1 MLTAAQLPSHV
12 RGKPLLQLEAS
23 AQQTL
28 FSWFVMA
35 LRAERGSAAYE
46 APVRGQR
53 RDVFEVR
60 HQEGF
65 EEYRSWSWHCCVAGS
80 TCASSTGS
88 KITSAGTCAA
98 SLIATKRLGGGA

>member
-60 HQEGF
+60 HQEGK
-65 EEYRSWSWHCCVAGS
+65 EGAQQ
-80 TCASSTGS
+80 
-88 KITSAGTCAA
+88 
-98 SLIATKRLGGGA
+98 RLLTLLRFSVHLRMEHRQRRK

>member
-35 LRAERGSAAYE
+35 LRTERGSAGRLCEGDAG
-46 APVRGQR
+46 AR
-53 RDVFEVR
+53 RDVFPALD
-60 HQEGF
+60 QEG
-65 EEYRSWSWHCCVAGS
+65 
-80 TCASSTGS
+80 SSQQR
-88 KITSAGTCAA
+88 ILA
-98 SLIATKRLGGGA
+98 LLGGRVHLRMEHRQRRKRHRK

>member
-1 MLTAAQLPSHV
+1 MGERDQVGELRRHELRARRVERKPDLRGHARGQRSGAPAKEGSSVLTAAQLPSHV

-35 LRAERGSAAYE
+35 LRAERGSAGSE

-53 RDVFEVR
+53 R
-60 HQEGF
+60 
-65 EEYRSWSWHCCVAGS
+65 
-80 TCASSTGS
+80 
-88 KITSAGTCAA
+88 
-98 SLIATKRLGGGA
+98 L

>member
-60 HQEGF
+60 EKKAHS
-65 EEYRSWSWHCCVAGS
+65 SWSWHCCVAGS
-80 TCASSTGS
+80 TCAWSTGS
-88 KITSAGTCAA
+88 AANETSAAL
-98 SLIATKRLGGGA
+98 SLIAQNGSKRGFSKS